1 MGVKYDALLGALRT
15 TDTSGSSG
23 GGDLHYE
30 TTFSSSSSLTV
41 NHNLNKKPAVTV
53 IDSAGDEVEGDID
66 HTTNNQFTVTFSASF
81 SGTVFC
87 N

>member
-1 MGVKYDALLGALRT
+1 MSVVFDPILGSLRT
-15 TDTSGSSG
+15 SETGVGT
-23 GGDLHYE
+23 GDLHYE
-30 TTFSSSSSLTV
+30 TAFSTSTFVTV
-41 NHNLNKKPAVTV
+41 THNLGKKPAVTV

-66 HTTNNQFTVTFSASF
+66 HLTNNQFTLTFSASF